1 MGNNKIKVVGQPMYN
16 IGDLAAC
23 KSLTLLLKNK
33 YDSPLEYSIFEN
45 RTIDDEF
52 KKIDG
57 AKFEKNITVSNKYIK
72 IFTILSPKSIR
83 IISFFFPKIKKKYK
97 SLLDSDLVLFAP
109 GGLEL
114 GLYKEWDYLWIM
126 SVLVAFKKDFGLY
139 SRSIGDFQNK
149 TILDLIFKKQAIK
162 YLKLSKF
169 NGLRDQRSQKEAK
182 SLGIPF
188 FPSIEVVFSSVPDYN
203 KFHQGELT
211 AKFGSNYMVFTPST
225 FEWHP
230 KFSAYPSQTF
240 IDLYLKI
247 MNTIIEKSDLNI
259 VMLPHI
265 YKDNSDTR
273 YFNSLKAKCIDHDRV
288 FVLEDNPDSDLYQ
301 FIISKAKCALLS
313 RLHQTIF
320 SINNHTPFI
329 CISYEHKMEDMMK
342 ILGLEDYS
350 VNLQDVLE
358 QKVEISTIIHSILFN
373 QIEMNRLIESQKK
386 ANQIAL
392 NSFEKLTQIISDI
405 K

>member
-72 IFTILSPKSIR
+72 MFTILSPKSIR
-83 IISFFFPKIKKKYK
+83 IISLFFPKTKKKYK

-169 NGLRDQRSQKEAK
+169 NGLRDQRSQKEAR

-188 FPSIEVVFSSVPDYN
+188 FPSIDVVFSSVPDYN
-203 KFHQGELT
+203 KFDQGELT

-225 FEWHP
+225 FEWHT
-230 KFSAYPSQTF
+230 KFSAYPSTAF
-240 IDLYLKI
+240 VDLYLKI
-247 MNTIIEKSDLNI
+247 VNTTLEKTDLNI

-265 YKDNSDTR
+265 YKDDSDAQ
-273 YFNSLKAKCIDHDRV
+273 YFNSIKERCSKPDRV
-288 FVLEDNPDSDLYQ
+288 FVVENNADSDLYQ
-301 FIISKAKCALLS
+301 FIISKAKCAILS

-320 SINNHTPFI
+320 SVNNHTPFL

-342 ILGLEDYS
+342 IL
-350 VNLQDVLE
+350 NLQDYTVKLNDILDGKIE
-358 QKVEISTIIHSILFN
+358 IPLMLDRALFEPVDKKRLVEA
-373 QIEMNRLIESQKK
+373 QKK

-392 NSFEKLTQIISDI
+392 RSFEKFTQIISDI